1 LSHRNRALC
10 IAVAAVAAILL
21 PNAAWAQ
28 ATRLNATVGP
38 GFTISLR
45 DASGANVTH
54 LPVGTYEIAVND
66 QAIEHNFHLTGPGV
80 DVRTEVEQVGT
91 VTWTVTLTDGVYR
104 FQCDPH
110 ATSMFGQFAVGT
122 ATLPPP
128 PPPPA
133 PPAPPK
139 PGVKTLT
146 ATVGPRATISLKQGA
161 RKVSRLKAGRY
172 RIVVRDRSHM
182 HNFHLT
188 GPRLNKKTSVT
199 AHGTF
204 TWTVT
209 LRKGTYR
216 YVCDPHKK
224 LMRGSFRVT

>member
-1 LSHRNRALC
+1 LSHRIRALC
-10 IAVAAVAAILL
+10 IAVVAVVAIVL
-21 PNAAWAQ
+21 PNAASAQ
-28 ATRLNATVGP
+28 ATHLNATVGP

-45 DASGANVTH
+45 DAGGANVTH

-66 QAIEHNFHLTGPGV
+66 QGIEHNFHLSGPGV
-80 DVRTEVEQVGT
+80 DMRTEVDQVGT
-91 VTWTVTLTDGVYR
+91 VTWTVTFTDAVYR

-110 ATSMFGQFAVGT
+110 SSSMFGLFAVGT
-122 ATLPPP
+122 ATLPQPPPPPP

-133 PPAPPK
+133 RT
-139 PGVKTLT
+139 GVKKLT
-146 ATVGPRATISLKQGA
+146 ATVGPGATISLKQGS
-161 RKVSRLKAGRY
+161 RKVSRLTAGRY

-188 GPRLNKKTSVT
+188 GPRLNRKTSVT

-216 YVCDPHKK
+216 YVCDPHKAF
-224 LMRGSFRVT
+224 MRGSFRVT